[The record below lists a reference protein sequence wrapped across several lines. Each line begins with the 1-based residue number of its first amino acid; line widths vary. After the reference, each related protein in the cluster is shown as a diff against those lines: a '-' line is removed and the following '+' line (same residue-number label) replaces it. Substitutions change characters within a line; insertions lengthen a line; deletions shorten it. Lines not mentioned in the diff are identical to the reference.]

1 MSLAA
6 ELSALETDVTPALE
20 RVRVPAVLLDAD
32 GRVRWSNAAAI
43 ALFGDKRGQR
53 YTDSIA
59 PADTRRARE
68 EFARKILGGP
78 TTDFLLGITGA
89 KGETIPVEV
98 SSVGLGNGERVVGV
112 FGFLKPIDREVRARP
127 LRFRDLTPRQYEVL
141 RHLGD
146 GCATR
151 DIAAEMGISEET
163 VRNHI
168 RGIFKVLRAHSRLEA
183 VAIAHAEGMLD

>member
-6 ELSALETDVTPALE
+6 ELRALQAELSPAIE
-20 RVRVPAVLLDAD
+20 QVRVPAVLIDSE
-32 GRVRWSNAAAI
+32 GRIRWLNRVAVE
-43 ALFGDKRGQR
+43 LFGDKRGQR
-53 YTDSIA
+53 YTDVVA

-68 EFARKILGGP
+68 EFARKILGEP
-78 TTDFLLGITGA
+78 TTDFRLGITGA

-98 SSVGLGNGERVVGV
+98 SSVGLSNGERVVGV
-112 FGFLKPIDREVRARP
+112 FGLLKPIDREARARP
-127 LRFRDLTPRQYEVL
+127 VRFRELTPRQYEVL

-168 RGIFKVLRAHSRLEA
+168 RGIFKVLGAHSRLEA
-183 VAIAHAEGMLD
+183 VAIAHSEGLLD